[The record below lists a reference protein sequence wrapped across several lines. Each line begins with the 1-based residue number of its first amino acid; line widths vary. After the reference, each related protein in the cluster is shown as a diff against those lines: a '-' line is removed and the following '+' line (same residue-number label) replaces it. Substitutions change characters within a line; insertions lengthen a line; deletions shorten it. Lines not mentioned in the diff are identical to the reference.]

1 MCSNLKYLVIILFG
15 LFYSFAQDKN
25 SIKNILKESGYA
37 LDSFYVGGTF
47 GYNALDTNS
56 KIEQLFLS
64 EFNYITPENA
74 SKQSRIHPRPG
85 VWQWDRHDK
94 WIDFANKNDLVVRI
108 HGPVSPQASKWAKN
122 DTRTKEEL
130 ILNMEE
136 YFTELCIRINKE
148 PNVKWMDVVNETVLR
163 NGDWFSEKPGDSS
176 WENPWTQIGLNSD
189 GYPIYIIRAFEIA
202 QKYAPNVKLVYNHN
216 GGMERLMWKK
226 VLETITYLKSK
237 GLRVDGIGWQAHLRN
252 KRGVGL
258 VKKDLDYLSYL
269 IDWSHLNGMGF
280 HVTELNY
287 WLTDENP
294 SSLDVLEKQAISYRN
309 IVNTLIAKRS
319 SGEIT
324 LNHWGLLNKKGPGR
338 YPKNILSIYDKD
350 LNPTKAFYATKK
362 ALIEKD
368 PSIIIID

>member
-15 LFYSFAQDKN
+15 FFYSFAQDKN

-122 DTRTKEEL
+122 DSRTKEEL

-136 YFTELCIRINKE
+136 YFTELCIIINKE

-189 GYPIYIIRAFEIA
+189 GYPIYIVRAFEIA

-226 VLETITYLKSK
+226 VLETITYLKNK

-258 VKKDLDYLSYL
+258 VKKDLDYLSYI

-287 WLTDENP
+287 WLIDENP
-294 SSLDVLEKQAISYRN
+294 SSVDVLERQAISYRN
-309 IVNTLIAKRS
+309 IVNTLIAKRT

-362 ALIEKD
+362 ALIEKN

>member
-47 GYNALDTNS
+47 GYNELDTNS

-136 YFTELCIRINKE
+136 YFTELCVRINKE

-176 WENPWTQIGLNSD
+176 WENPWTQIGLNPD
-189 GYPIYIIRAFEIA
+189 GYPIYIVRAFEIA

-252 KRGVGL
+252 RRGVGL

-280 HVTELNY
+280 HITELNY
-287 WLTDENP
+287 WLRDENP
-294 SSLDVLEKQAISYRN
+294 SSVDVLEKQAISYRN

-338 YPKNILSIYDKD
+338 FPKNILSIYDKD

>member
-1 MCSNLKYLVIILFG
+1 LKYLVIILFG

-189 GYPIYIIRAFEIA
+189 GYPIYIVRAFEIA

-252 KRGVGL
+252 RRGVGL

-294 SSLDVLEKQAISYRN
+294 NSVDVLEKQAISYRN

>member
-136 YFTELCIRINKE
+136 YFTELCVRINKE

-189 GYPIYIIRAFEIA
+189 GYPIYIVRAFEIA

-226 VLETITYLKSK
+226 VLETITYLKNK

-252 KRGVGL
+252 RRGVGL

-294 SSLDVLEKQAISYRN
+294 NSADVLEKQAISYRN

-350 LNPTKAFYATKK
+350 LKPTKAFYATKK

>member
-85 VWQWDRHDK
+85 FWQWDRHDK

-136 YFTELCIRINKE
+136 YFTELCVRINKE

-189 GYPIYIIRAFEIA
+189 GYPIYIVRAFEIA

-237 GLRVDGIGWQAHLRN
+237 GLRVDGIGWQGHLRN
-252 KRGVGL
+252 RRGVGL

-294 SSLDVLEKQAISYRN
+294 NSADVLERQAISYQN

>member
-1 MCSNLKYLVIILFG
+1 LCSNLKYLVIILFG

>member
-1 MCSNLKYLVIILFG
+1 MCSNLKYLLIILFG

-47 GYNALDTNS
+47 GFNALDTNS

-122 DTRTKEEL
+122 DSRTKEEL

-189 GYPIYIIRAFEIA
+189 GYPIYIVRAFEIA

-226 VLETITYLKSK
+226 VLETITYLKNK

-258 VKKDLDYLSYL
+258 VKKDLDYLSYI

-287 WLTDENP
+287 WLIDENP
-294 SSLDVLEKQAISYRN
+294 SSVDVLERQAISYRN
-309 IVNTLIAKRS
+309 IVNTLIAKRT

-362 ALIEKD
+362 ALIEKN

>member
-1 MCSNLKYLVIILFG
+1 LCSNLKYLVIILFG

-136 YFTELCIRINKE
+136 YFTELCVRINKE

-189 GYPIYIIRAFEIA
+189 GYPIYIVRAFEIA

-252 KRGVGL
+252 RRGVGL

-294 SSLDVLEKQAISYRN
+294 NSVDVLEKQAISYRN

>member
-136 YFTELCIRINKE
+136 YFTELCVRINKE

-189 GYPIYIIRAFEIA
+189 GYPIYIVRAFEIA

-252 KRGVGL
+252 RRGVGL

-294 SSLDVLEKQAISYRN
+294 NSADVLERQAISYQN

>member
-15 LFYSFAQDKN
+15 FFYSFAQDKN

-122 DTRTKEEL
+122 DSRTKEEL

-189 GYPIYIIRAFEIA
+189 GYPIYIVRAFEIA

-226 VLETITYLKSK
+226 VLETITYLKNK

-258 VKKDLDYLSYL
+258 VKKDLDYLSYI

-287 WLTDENP
+287 WLIDENP
-294 SSLDVLEKQAISYRN
+294 SSVNVLERQAISYRN
-309 IVNTLIAKRS
+309 IVNTLIAKRT

-362 ALIEKD
+362 ALIEKN

>member
-15 LFYSFAQDKN
+15 FFYSFAQDKN

-122 DTRTKEEL
+122 DSRTKEEL

-189 GYPIYIIRAFEIA
+189 GYPIYIVRAFEIA

-226 VLETITYLKSK
+226 VLETITYLKNK

-258 VKKDLDYLSYL
+258 VKKDLDYLSYI

-287 WLTDENP
+287 WLIDENP
-294 SSLDVLEKQAISYRN
+294 SSVDVLERQAISYRN
-309 IVNTLIAKRS
+309 IVNTLIAKRT

-362 ALIEKD
+362 ALIEKN

>member
-136 YFTELCIRINKE
+136 YFTELCVRINKE

-189 GYPIYIIRAFEIA
+189 GYPIYIVRAFEIA

-252 KRGVGL
+252 RRGVGL

-294 SSLDVLEKQAISYRN
+294 NSVDVLEKQAISYRN